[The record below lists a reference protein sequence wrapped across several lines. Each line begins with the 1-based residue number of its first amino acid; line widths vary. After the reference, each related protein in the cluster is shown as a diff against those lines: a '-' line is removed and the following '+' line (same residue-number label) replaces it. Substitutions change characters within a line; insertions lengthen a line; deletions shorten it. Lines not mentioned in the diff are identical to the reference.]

1 MTARPPGPRAA
12 NHADPS
18 VLPAELAFVV
28 RFGTGNGEAGRVEHV
43 VSGRGARFVNRDE
56 LLAFINETLARI
68 DGNGA

>member
-1 MTARPPGPRAA
+1 
-12 NHADPS
+12 